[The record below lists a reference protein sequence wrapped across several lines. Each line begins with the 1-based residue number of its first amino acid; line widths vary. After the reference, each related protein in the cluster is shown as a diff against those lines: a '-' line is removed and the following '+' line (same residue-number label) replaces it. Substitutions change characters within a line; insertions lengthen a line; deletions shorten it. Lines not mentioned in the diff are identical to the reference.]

1 MTFPTTGYTTTNV
14 DFDTMIKR
22 YMPYNLLFEEVMKRD
37 YFLGKV
43 AKDQNW
49 KGGEMQ
55 IPFMGAHASSISYGE
70 LTAEA
75 EINQDKPV
83 LGTVSGYKEI
93 WGAMVFNDHD
103 LQRHTSLEQSFLK
116 ILPDRLESFIER
128 MKEAVSI
135 NLLNGTHTASL
146 NVLAAGT
153 NLVNGIVGVDRPA
166 RLSINQFFEIGVVGT
181 NKAAILPD
189 GGAYVGQIDIGAK
202 LVTFYSDKAL
212 TSVVDLSATPD
223 PDGAGPLIGGLNV
236 IAGDKVFVRG
246 ATVAGRGFTSLR
258 DQLLSASNG
267 GSTSLFGISKLLYPH
282 LQSTNVDGSLIAAGN
297 ILGPL
302 FDAYNTTREI
312 GKGSPTDLIMSFRN
326 LGYAMREL
334 ELGGSNGAGD
344 KTFGK
349 GQFTA
354 TDTRVNAFGWTEIDV
369 VGVKGRLTIV
379 GVQEMDDDII
389 YMMDWRGVK
398 LHSNGFFERR
408 TAPDGKQ
415 FYETRSTSGYK
426 YILDT
431 RFFGELVVT
440 KPSHCGIIYGI
451 L

>member
-75 EINQDKPV
+75 EINEDKPV

-135 NLLNGTHTASL
+135 NLLNGTHTVTFNIGGLTGSTDGSL
-146 NVLAAGT
+146 ALGV
-153 NLVNGIVGVDRPA
+153 VKVDRPA
-166 RLSINQFFEIGVVGT
+166 RVSINQFFELGVVGS
-181 NKAAILPD
+181 NKAAGFPD
-189 GGAYVGQIDIGAK
+189 AGVYVGAINIGTK
-202 LVTFYSDKAL
+202 EVSFFTDKAL
-212 TSVVDLSATPD
+212 TVAADLSVAT
-223 PDGAGPLIGGLNV
+223 G
-236 IAGDKVFVRG
+236 IALAPADKAYVRG

-258 DQLLSASNG
+258 DQLLSAVNG

-282 LQSTNVDGSLIAAGN
+282 LQAVNADGSSINASN
-297 ILGPL
+297 ILGVL
-302 FDAYNTTREI
+302 FDAYNTTREL
-312 GKGSPTDLIMSFRN
+312 GKGSPTDLIMSFKN
-326 LGYAMREL
+326 LGSAMREL
-334 ELGGSNGAGD
+334 ELGGSNGGGD

-389 YMMDWRGVK
+389 YMMDWRGIK

-451 L
+451 AY

>member
-1 MTFPTTGYTTTNV
+1 MTFPTTGFTTTNL

-75 EINQDKPV
+75 EINEDKPV

-93 WGAMVFNDHD
+93 WGSMVFNDHD

-146 NVLAAGT
+146 DVAAAGV
-153 NLVNGIVGVDRPA
+153 NLAGGIVGVDRPA
-166 RLSINQFFEIGVVGT
+166 RLSINQFFEVGTVGT
-181 NKAAILPD
+181 NKAAGLPD
-189 GGAYVGQIDIGAK
+189 GGAYVGQIDIGNK
-202 LVTFYSDKAL
+202 LVTLYSDKAL
-212 TSVVDLSATPD
+212 TAVVDLS
-223 PDGAGPLIGGLNV
+223 GGGINV
-236 IAGDKVFVRG
+236 VAGDKVFVRG
-246 ATVAGRGFTSLR
+246 ATIAGRGFTALR
-258 DQLLSASNG
+258 DQLLSAANG
-267 GSTSLFGISKLLYPH
+267 GSTTLFGINKLLYPH
-282 LQSTNVDGSLIAAGN
+282 LQAVNVDGSGITASN
-297 ILGPL
+297 ILNVL
-302 FDAYNTTREI
+302 FDAYNTTREL
-312 GKGSPTDLIMSFRN
+312 GKGSPTDLIMSFKN
-326 LGYAMREL
+326 LGSAMREL
-334 ELGGSNGAGD
+334 ELGGSNAGGD

-349 GQFTA
+349 GNFSV
-354 TDTRVNAFGWTEIDV
+354 TDTRISAFGWTEIDV

-389 YMMDWRGVK
+389 YMMDWRGAK

-451 L
+451 SY